1 MPKVKNPH
9 VFLDISIGGRPAERI
24 TFELFSNVVPKTAEN
39 FRALCTGERG
49 LGESTQ
55 KPLHF
60 KGTNFH
66 RIVKGFMA
74 QGGDFSRGD
83 GRGGESIYGAKFKD
97 ENFKL
102 KHDQPGVLSMAN
114 SGANSNGSQFFIT
127 FLALPHLDGK
137 HVVFG
142 KVVTGITLLKK
153 LEAVG
158 SGDGKL
164 TCEVKIVD
172 CGEVSDINSQN
183 QLSGEKEKKARRAEG
198 SSGGERRTKTP
209 KPPSHDKQ
217 RKKRKHYSSDS
228 YSSDS
233 SDTQSYSLDSGSES
247 ESYSSSSLDTSS
259 SSDRR
264 HKRRKGSKKDKH
276 RSAKGKSKHKK
287 TMRKSRRTKRK
298 SKRSHRSSSDDS
310 QSSKTGSS
318 SSDSESAGR
327 RTKHS
332 LKKGPD
338 NTKTISLEKDV
349 ALEDADKGKQTA
361 TIVNI
366 SNEGSKP
373 SNTDGNGAGIRDD
386 PGASSKRD
394 DPVRA
399 DASLTKVD
407 GNNGAD
413 AAEAGMFRAE
423 PVPTNGKDLAVGS
436 TDNGQPQR
444 IRKGRGFTQQY
455 AFARRYRT
463 PSPEHSPVR
472 SHYNGGRN
480 DRWNHFNRYGRNG
493 LYTARSPL
501 KRYHGSPR
509 ASSPSRYP
517 RRDRSRSRSRSPLR
531 YRDRGGYRRPS
542 PRRSRSGSPTEHQ
555 RRDVSNRPRSCRGGG
570 GPDHRNSSPLVNRGR
585 SRSRS
590 KSHDLLRSRS
600 PDAVPVKRGSS
611 KYNRRRSTSSRS
623 SSPAGSKGLVSY

>member
-1 MPKVKNPH
+1 MPKAKKNPH
-9 VFLDISIGGRPAERI
+9 VFLDISIGGRAAERI
-24 TFELFSNVVPKTAEN
+24 TFQLFSDVVPKTAEN

-49 LGESTQ
+49 LGASTQ

-66 RIVKGFMA
+66 RILKGFMA

-114 SGANSNGSQFFIT
+114 AGPDSNGSQFFIT
-127 FLALPHLDGK
+127 FLPVPHLDGK

-142 KVVTGITLLKK
+142 KMVNGITLLKK

-158 SGDGKL
+158 SDTGKP

-172 CGEVSDINSQN
+172 CGEVSDIDSQN
-183 QLSGEKEKKARRAEG
+183 QLRGEKEKKLRRAED
-198 SSGGERRTKTP
+198 SSAAERRVKTQ
-209 KPPSHDKQ
+209 KPPCHDKQ
-217 RKKRKHYSSDS
+217 KKKRKHYSSDS

-233 SDTQSYSLDSGSES
+233 SDTQSSDSGSES

-259 SSDRR
+259 SSDHR
-264 HKRRKGSKKDKH
+264 HKRRKSSKKDKR

-287 TMRKSRRTKRK
+287 TKRKSRGTKRK
-298 SKRSHRSSSDDS
+298 SKRSYRSSSDDS
-310 QSSKTGSS
+310 ETSKTGSS

-327 RTKHS
+327 GTKDS
-332 LKKGPD
+332 SKKDPD
-338 NTKTISLEKDV
+338 STKTVSLEKDSS
-349 ALEDADKGKQTA
+349 LEDADKGKQTA
-361 TIVNI
+361 TLDNI

-373 SNTDGNGAGIRDD
+373 SNADGNGAGVRDGT
-386 PGASSKRD
+386 GASPRSNSI
-394 DPVRA
+394 RA
-399 DASLTKVD
+399 DASLTNVD

-413 AAEAGMFRAE
+413 AAEAGISRAE
-423 PVPTNGKDLAVGS
+423 PVPTNGKDLAMGS
-436 TDNGQPQR
+436 ADNGQPQR
-444 IRKGRGFTQQY
+444 VRKGRGFTQQY

-463 PSPEHSPVR
+463 PSPERSPVR
-472 SHYNGGRN
+472 SRYNGGRN

-493 LYTARSPL
+493 PYSARSPVR
-501 KRYHGSPR
+501 RYHGSPR

-517 RRDRSRSRSRSPLR
+517 RRDRSRSRSRSPWR
-531 YRDRGGYRRPS
+531 HRDRGGYRRLS
-542 PRRSRSGSPTEHQ
+542 PRRSRSRSPMEHQ
-555 RRDVSNRPRSCRGGG
+555 RRDVRNRFRSGRDGGG
-570 GPDHRNSSPLVNRGR
+570 SDHCNSSPPVNRGR

-590 KSHDLLRSRS
+590 KSRDPSRSRS
-600 PDAVPVKRGSS
+600 PDAPPAKKGSS
-611 KYNRRRSTSSRS
+611 KYNRRRSSSSRS